1 MYIREKKMKK
11 LLFSAIFMLLVNL
24 SYGQVKKFCYTT
36 YAGTYSMSLYD
47 DGSKK
52 AVYQLYNTA
61 GVLQKTMQ
69 GEWMLRDEGIYGP
82 AYMLT
87 ITWTGANAGMA
98 ELKYVAQYDGYG
110 NLQGII
116 DSQSRTWNSCR

>member
-1 MYIREKKMKK
+1 MKNI
-11 LLFSAIFMLLVNL
+11 LFTTLFTLIATL
-24 SYGQVKKFCYTT
+24 SFGQVKKYCYTT
-36 YAGTYSMSLYD
+36 YAGTYKISLYE

-52 AVYQLYNTA
+52 AIYQLFNTA

-69 GEWMLRDEGIYGP
+69 GEWILRDEGIYGP

-87 ITWTGANAGMA
+87 LTWTGVNAGMA
-98 ELKYVAQYDGYG
+98 DLKFVAQYDGAG

-116 DSQSRTWNSCR
+116 DSQNRTWNYCK

>member
-1 MYIREKKMKK
+1 MKNI
-11 LLFSAIFMLLVNL
+11 LLSALFILVSTL
-24 SYGQVKKFCYTT
+24 SFGQVKKFCYTT
-36 YAGTYSMSLYD
+36 YSGTYTMSLFD

-52 AVYQLYNTA
+52 AVYQLVNTA

-87 ITWTGANAGMA
+87 ISWTGVNTGMA
-98 ELKYVAQYDGYG
+98 DLKFVAQYDGYG

-116 DSQSRTWNSCR
+116 DSQNRTWNSCR

>member
-1 MYIREKKMKK
+1 
-11 LLFSAIFMLLVNL
+11 
-24 SYGQVKKFCYTT
+24 
-36 YAGTYSMSLYD
+36 MSLFD

-52 AVYQLYNTA
+52 AVYQLVNTA

-69 GEWMLRDEGIYGP
+69 GEWVLRDEGIYGP

-87 ITWTGANAGMA
+87 ISWTGVNTGMA
-98 ELKYVAQYDGYG
+98 DLKFVAQYDGYG

-116 DSQSRTWNSCR
+116 DSQNRTWNSCR